1 MAVKVLV
8 VDDSSFFRRRVSE
21 ILEKDSGIEVIDF
34 AVNGKEAVEKAASLR
49 PDVITMDVEMPVLDG
64 ISAVK
69 QIMQASPTPILMF
82 SSLTREGA
90 SATLDALEAGAVDFL
105 PKKFEDIA
113 RNSEE
118 AIKSLQNKVKEIGRK
133 RVSRFTRPSSPA
145 PAKRSELST
154 ATRQTPTRQTV
165 PQPDRTFQRSGSGA
179 SSSQVKASGKK
190 YGLVAIGTSTGGA
203 GGIANHLNAN
213 SSELSSPDFACAT
226 YASSIYTSVCGATE

>member
-21 ILEKDSGIEVIDF
+21 ILEKDAGIEVIDF
-34 AVNGKEAVEKAASLR
+34 AVNGQEAVEKASKLR

-69 QIMQASPTPILMF
+69 KIMQSNPTPILMF

-90 SATLDALEAGAVDFL
+90 SATLDALDAGAVDFL

-118 AIKSLQNKVKEIGRK
+118 ATRALQTKVKEIGRK
-133 RVSRFTRPSSPA
+133 RVSRFTRPM
-145 PAKRSELST
+145 
-154 ATRQTPTRQTV
+154 ATTKP
-165 PQPDRTFQRSGSGA
+165 
-179 SSSQVKASGKK
+179 
-190 YGLVAIGTSTGGA
+190 
-203 GGIANHLNAN
+203 
-213 SSELSSPDFACAT
+213 
-226 YASSIYTSVCGATE
+226 